1 MPKDKK
7 KERRPST
14 SDDSD
19 SGPEDKG
26 PAKKAK
32 PTAASGSTPHCS
44 MENGEPTWNL
54 GGGMKFVKVTEFK
67 GETRIDIRAYYVDK
81 NTMETKPGK
90 RGISLNY
97 EQYQKLKTL
106 IPEIDQKLLELYDDD
121 KGDNF

>member
-14 SDDSD
+14 SDSD

-32 PTAASGSTPHCS
+32 PTAAGSTSHCS

-54 GGGMKFVKVTEFK
+54 GGGMKFVKVRLQCDIQK
-67 GETRIDIRAYYVDK
+67 KYLLQTRRAV
-81 NTMETKPGK
+81 
-90 RGISLNY
+90 
-97 EQYQKLKTL
+97 
-106 IPEIDQKLLELYDDD
+106 
-121 KGDNF
+121 